1 MKRIAIIDDHTLI
14 RKSLMLF
21 IQGIPS
27 LEVVFDTDDGN
38 ALLTYLSQH
47 EVDLILLDLQMPK
60 MDGFTLC
67 QLIRQQFQDVKILA
81 LSQLM
86 TQEVIYR
93 LIKSGANGY
102 ISKISEP
109 EQFKHAIEKVMKFDY
124 FFNAP
129 LSELLINTVSLKRTD
144 KADLP
149 KTTAD
154 IISSREREILILTA
168 RGYTSEEIA
177 AQLCLSVR
185 TIDSH
190 KRSLIYK
197 TGCYN
202 IIGAIVICLTEF
214 IISLDEIKFLKK

>member
-1 MKRIAIIDDHTLI
+1 MLRIALIDDHTLI
-14 RKSLMLF
+14 RKSLMLL
-21 IQGIPS
+21 IQDIPGMQ
-27 LEVVFDTDDGN
+27 VVFDTDDGN
-38 ALLTYLSQH
+38 ALLTYLNRH

-67 QLIRQQFQDVKILA
+67 PLIRQQHPDVKILA

-93 LIKSGANGY
+93 VIKSGANGY
-102 ISKISEP
+102 LSKVSEL
-109 EQFKHAIEKVMKFDY
+109 EQFKHAIESVMKLDY

-129 LSELLINTVSLKRTD
+129 LSDLLVKTVGFKHTD
-144 KADLP
+144 PADLP
-149 KTTAD
+149 KTTAEL
-154 IISSREREILILTA
+154 ISSREREILILTA

-177 AQLCLSVR
+177 TQLCLSVR

-190 KRSLIYK
+190 KRSLIHK

-202 IIGAIVICLTEF
+202 IIGAIVICLTEYV
-214 IISLDEIKFLKK
+214 ISLDEIKFPKK

>member
-1 MKRIAIIDDHTLI
+1 MHRIAFIDDHTLI
-14 RKSLMLF
+14 RKSLMLL
-21 IQGIPS
+21 IQDIPGMQ
-27 LEVVFDTDDGN
+27 VVFDTDDGN
-38 ALLTYLSQH
+38 ALLTYLNRH
-47 EVDLILLDLQMPK
+47 VVDLILLDLQMPK

-67 QLIRQQFQDVKILA
+67 SLIRQQHPDVKILA

-93 LIKSGANGY
+93 VIKSGANGY

-109 EQFKHAIEKVMKFDY
+109 EQFKHAIENVMKLDY

-129 LSELLINTVSLKRTD
+129 LSELLIKTVGIEHTD
-144 KADLP
+144 SADLP
-149 KTTAD
+149 KTTAE

-177 AQLCLSVR
+177 TQLCLSIR

-190 KRSLIYK
+190 KRSLIHK

-202 IIGAIVICLTEF
+202 IIGAIVTCLTEYV
-214 IISLDEIKFLKK
+214 ISLDEIKFPKK